1 MLNDHKYGFEVK
13 ALVSF
18 FVFLPDFI
26 MILWVGEAIYRL
38 KKNSSQSYQMS
49 RSTLLVQCTTF
60 VMVVFSE
67 FIAFCAYF
75 KTETVAGLFTVM
87 FLSVTFNFVGQLTL
101 FLTLRHLVNL
111 QLSHTSSGHDSSLYE
126 SKDTFTTTTEND
138 SFVSKT
144 QEKLLESLRA

>member
-26 MILWVGEAIYRL
+26 LILWVGEAIYRL

-75 KTETVAGLFTVM
+75 KTETVAGLFAVM
-87 FLSVTFNFVGQLTL
+87 LLSVTFNFVGQLTL

-111 QLSHTSSGHDSSLYE
+111 
-126 SKDTFTTTTEND
+126 
-138 SFVSKT
+138 
-144 QEKLLESLRA
+144 